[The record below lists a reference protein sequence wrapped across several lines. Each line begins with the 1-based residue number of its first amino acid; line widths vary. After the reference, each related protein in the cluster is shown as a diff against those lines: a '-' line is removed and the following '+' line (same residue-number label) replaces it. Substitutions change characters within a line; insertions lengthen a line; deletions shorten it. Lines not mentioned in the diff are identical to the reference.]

1 MLRDFYSRHCQSP
14 LPNVKEAYITPPS
27 WNMATMMMPAVMNAK
42 PACPAAEVQRTTA
55 GQTLA

>member
-1 MLRDFYSRHCQSP
+1 
-14 LPNVKEAYITPPS
+14 
-27 WNMATMMMPAVMNAK
+27 MATMMMPAVMNAK